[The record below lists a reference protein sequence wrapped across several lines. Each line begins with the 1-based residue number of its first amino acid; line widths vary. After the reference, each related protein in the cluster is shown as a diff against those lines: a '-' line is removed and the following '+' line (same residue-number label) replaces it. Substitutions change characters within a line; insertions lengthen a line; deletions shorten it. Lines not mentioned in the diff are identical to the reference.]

1 MRFQSFSLTLLV
13 VAIFTME
20 SFALPQFASR
30 IRTRS
35 GVQFPSNSQFAARAT
50 DGLLPNVTAIIN
62 AIPTSFNLA
71 PVISVG
77 RKIIPDAAHPFRPP
91 GPTDVRGGCPGLNL
105 LANYGYLPRNGIT
118 DMTTLLY
125 ASEEGLGMAP
135 DLAAILVAFA
145 LKTCVDLT
153 TLKMSI
159 GDTDSRTD
167 GPLTFLL
174 GRAPGLFAPATHNE
188 YEEDEYNGTM
198 PLEWNGDVRFQE
210 YNLCRNSNPQC
221 HWALFDQLAFYMA
234 QALVPS
240 IMPSSGPDGKPG
252 PPLADSINEFM
263 GIAKHSDGTFTR
275 TNERLPHGPEGA
287 WFRRAIPL
295 TGTEF
300 AANGAA
306 TLAQRYPVQFGSN
319 GGTLGNWN
327 ADPTQLPNVIAG
339 PGLACLLLQSAQ
351 DPSGTRFQG
360 AAQTS
365 LNTLLQFVLAPVKS
379 QLGC

>member
-1 MRFQSFSLTLLV
+1 MGSQRLSLTLLV
-13 VAIFTME
+13 VAAFTAQ

-30 IRTRS
+30 IGARS
-35 GVQFPSNSQFAARAT
+35 GVEFSSNPHFEARAT
-50 DGLLPNVTAIIN
+50 NGLLGDVTAIIN

-71 PVISVG
+71 PVVSVG
-77 RKIIPDAAHPFRPP
+77 RKVIPDAAHPFMPP

-135 DLAAILVAFA
+135 DFALILVAFA

-159 GDTDSRTD
+159 GDTDARTD
-167 GPLTFLL
+167 GPLTPLL
-174 GRAPGLFAPATHNE
+174 GRAPGLFSPATHNE

-198 PLEWNGDVRFQE
+198 PLEWNGDVRFME
-210 YNLCRNSNPQC
+210 YNLCRNLNPQC
-221 HWALFDQLAFYMA
+221 HWAVVDQLAFYMA

-240 IMPSSGPDGKPG
+240 IMPSSGPNGLPG

-263 GIAKHSDGTFTR
+263 GIVKHSDGTFTR
-275 TNERLPHGPEGA
+275 GNERLPHGPEGV
-287 WFRRAIPL
+287 WFRRTVPL
-295 TGTEF
+295 TGAEF

-306 TLAQRYPVQFGSN
+306 TLAQHPVQFGSN

-327 ADPTQLPNVIAG
+327 ADPTHLPNVIAG
-339 PGLACLLLQSAQ
+339 PELACTLLKSAL
-351 DPSGTRFQG
+351 DPTGTRFQG
-360 AAQTS
+360 VAQTS
-365 LNTLLQFVLAPVKS
+365 LNTLLKFVLAPVQN